1 MPGIQKFVIYVLTAV
16 LGGTGITLVL
26 AGDFSD
32 RVVLIGLGITA
43 ATAVV
48 TYFKENSPSQ
58 PWAKQAVAIAGATVL
73 AITFAWT
80 DHHFAVDEIPAILL
94 AFLGA
99 WQVGTVANTPARVA
113 VTR

>member
-1 MPGIQKFVIYVLTAV
+1 MAGIQKFVIYVLTAV
-16 LGGTGITLVL
+16 LGGTGITVIL
-26 AGDFSD
+26 AGDFTD

-48 TYFKENSPSQ
+48 TFLTENSPSQ
-58 PWAKQAVAIAGATVL
+58 PWAKQAVAILGATVM
-73 AITFAWT
+73 AFTFAWT
-80 DHHFAVDEIPAILL
+80 DHRIAVDEIPAILL

-113 VTR
+113 ATR